1 MSIIRRYME
10 VFHIP
15 AYHEPTHSGLI
26 RHVVIR
32 HNEQGQFLVCL
43 VSVKPLPHTD
53 KLAAML
59 QAEPGYCGLVENI
72 NPDKT
77 NVIFG
82 AVEHLLDG
90 QSTLP
95 ITLCG
100 LKFEVS
106 ARSFFQVNLPQAE
119 RLHQCAL
126 SQAMLTGR
134 KPWWMLW
141 RRLNVSLFAQRAGR
155 VIGINCCAGGGN
167 ARNAGINGRKT
178 LPLSRLC

>member
-1 MSIIRRYME
+1 M
-10 VFHIP
+10 
-15 AYHEPTHSGLI
+15 
-26 RHVVIR
+26 IR

-119 RLHQCAL
+119 HLYQCAL
-126 SQAMLTGR
+126 SQAMLTGQETVVDAYCGVGS
-134 KPWWMLW
+134 MSL
-141 RRLNVSLFAQRAGR
+141 LFAQQAGR
-155 VIGINCCAGGGN
+155 VIGIECVAPAVAN
-167 ARNAGINGRKT
+167 AKHNAGINGLET
-178 LPLSRLC
+178 LPLSAIMLKGPCRAFVVRA